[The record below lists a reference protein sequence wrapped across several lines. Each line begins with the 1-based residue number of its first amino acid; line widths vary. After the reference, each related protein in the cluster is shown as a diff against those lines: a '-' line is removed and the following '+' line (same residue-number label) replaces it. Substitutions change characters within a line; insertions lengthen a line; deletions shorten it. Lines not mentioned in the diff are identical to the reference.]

1 MSEGTAKKFMFVNR
15 SAPYGTIYALESL
28 EVVLISAAFDQDVSL
43 AFVEDGVWQLRKGQ
57 QTKGIETK
65 NFSPTYRA
73 LEGYDVEKLY
83 VERES
88 LEARGLS
95 EDDLIVD
102 VTVLSSGELGR
113 LMDEQDRLRAA
124 KLEQLRDDVREGI
137 ASGVSQPWSASKAK
151 SEARARRAR
160 KAA

>member
-1 MSEGTAKKFMFVNR
+1 MSEGIAKKFMFINR

-88 LEARGLS
+88 LESRGLT
-95 EDDLIVD
+95 EDDLLVD
-102 VTVLSSGELGR
+102 VNVLSSSELGEL
-113 LMDEQDRLRAA
+113 MAEQDVVL
-124 KLEQLRDDVREGI
+124 
-137 ASGVSQPWSASKAK
+137 SF
-151 SEARARRAR
+151 
-160 KAA
+160 

>member
-1 MSEGTAKKFMFVNR
+1 MSEGIAKKFMFVNR

-43 AFVEDGVWQLRKGQ
+43 AFVEDGVWQLKRGQ

-88 LEARGLS
+88 LEARGLA
-95 EDDLIVD
+95 EDDLLVD
-102 VTVLSSGELGR
+102 VTVLSSAEMGK
-113 LMDEQDRLRAA
+113 LMDEQDVVL
-124 KLEQLRDDVREGI
+124 
-137 ASGVSQPWSASKAK
+137 SF
-151 SEARARRAR
+151 
-160 KAA
+160 